1 MRPVDDDKEL
11 SRKPADVSLD
21 EFLKIYGGIYEHSPW
36 IAEGAFKSGATT
48 VRAMHDTMKKTV
60 AAGTDEQKMALV
72 KAHPDLACA
81 PAEAATLTASS
92 VSEQKGAGLKEC
104 TPEEYAEFQQLN
116 RDYKAKFGF
125 PFIVAVKGLHRT
137 DILQLFRQRIKN
149 DPATEFATALQQIDR
164 IAYFRLMGLP

>member
-60 AAGTDEQKMALV
+60 AAGTDAQKMALV

-164 IAYFRLMGLP
+164 IAYFRLMALP

>member
-1 MRPVDDDKEL
+1 MDDDKEL
-11 SRKPADVSLD
+11 SRKPGDVSLD

-36 IAEGAFKSGATT
+36 IAESAFRSGAAT
-48 VRAMHDTMKKTV
+48 VRAMHDMMKKTV
-60 AAGTDEQKMALV
+60 AAGTDEQKMALI

-81 PAEAATLTASS
+81 CAPAAAATLTAAS

-137 DILQLFRQRIKN
+137 DILQLFRQRMNN

-164 IAYFRLMGLP
+164 IAYFRLMALP